1 MIQQEEDNS
10 VLLNEYLEENSRR
23 SQLADKAVQAR
34 AEAIN
39 IEKAAESVDPPQDQE
54 PNTSTGN
61 SDMMYELDTD
71 TTTNTERPPAEEN
84 DESLLARIKVISH
97 QTRTRSYNKS
107 SSPSSKKKQ
116 QQPQLTSDTGTAA
129 VVSSKTKT
137 KTKAKTAKKK
147 ASKSKQQW

>member
-23 SQLADKAVQAR
+23 SQLSDKAIQAR

-39 IEKAAESVDPPQDQE
+39 IEKAAESVDPLQDQE
-54 PNTSTGN
+54 PNTSAGN

-84 DESLLARIKVISH
+84 DESLLAKIKVISH
-97 QTRTRSYNKS
+97 ETTTRSYNKFS
-107 SSPSSKKKQ
+107 SQSSKKQ
-116 QQPQLTSDTGTAA
+116 QLQLTSDTGTAA
-129 VVSSKTKT
+129 VVSSKTKSF
-137 KTKAKTAKKK
+137 KNSEEE
-147 ASKSKQQW
+147 SK

>member
-10 VLLNEYLEENSRR
+10 VLLNKYLEENSRR
-23 SQLADKAVQAR
+23 SQLADKAIQAR
-34 AEAIN
+34 AEAFN
-39 IEKAAESVDPPQDQE
+39 IEKAAESVDPLQDQV

-61 SDMMYELDTD
+61 SDMIYELDTD

-84 DESLLARIKVISH
+84 DESLLSKIKVISH
-97 QTRTRSYNKS
+97 ETRTRNYNKS
-107 SSPSSKKKQ
+107 SCLSSKKQ
-116 QQPQLTSDTGTAA
+116 QQQLTSDTGTAA

>member
-10 VLLNEYLEENSRR
+10 VLLNEYLEGNSRR
-23 SQLADKAVQAR
+23 SQLADKAIQAR
-34 AEAIN
+34 AEAFN
-39 IEKAAESVDPPQDQE
+39 IEKAAESVDPLQDQE

-61 SDMMYELDTD
+61 SDMMYEVDTD

-84 DESLLARIKVISH
+84 DESLLSKIKVISH
-97 QTRTRSYNKS
+97 ETRTRNYNKS
-107 SSPSSKKKQ
+107 SCLSSKKQ
-116 QQPQLTSDTGTAA
+116 QQQLTSDTGTAA

-137 KTKAKTAKKK
+137 KTKAKAAKKK

>member
-23 SQLADKAVQAR
+23 SQLADKAIQAR
-34 AEAIN
+34 AEAFN
-39 IEKAAESVDPPQDQE
+39 IEKAAESVDPLQDQE

-61 SDMMYELDTD
+61 SDRIYELDTD

-84 DESLLARIKVISH
+84 DESLLSKIKVISH
-97 QTRTRSYNKS
+97 ETRTRNYNKS
-107 SSPSSKKKQ
+107 SCLSSKKQ
-116 QQPQLTSDTGTAA
+116 Q
-129 VVSSKTKT
+129 
-137 KTKAKTAKKK
+137 KTAKKK

>member
-23 SQLADKAVQAR
+23 SQLADKAIQAR
-34 AEAIN
+34 AEAFN
-39 IEKAAESVDPPQDQE
+39 IEKAAESVDPLQDQV

-84 DESLLARIKVISH
+84 DESLLSKIKVISH
-97 QTRTRSYNKS
+97 ETRTRNYNKS
-107 SSPSSKKKQ
+107 SSPSSKKQ
-116 QQPQLTSDTGTAA
+116 QQQLTSDENI
-129 VVSSKTKT
+129 
-137 KTKAKTAKKK
+137 
-147 ASKSKQQW
+147 QRLDY